1 MIRYN
6 EIYAHNCIEIPRGSL
21 NFKMLG
27 LQCLITPSRT
37 DNRLPTVKLSKAQV
51 LLAFRP
57 TSAYPTH
64 LSRRTDKLNK
74 SDAAW
79 AIEGVPIETNP
90 NLNIYKLKYFIEPFF
105 HKFKKLAL
113 HILHLRDWLITWP
126 FLIDESAIAP

>member
-1 MIRYN
+1 MTR
-6 EIYAHNCIEIPRGSL
+6 A
-21 NFKMLG
+21 
-27 LQCLITPSRT
+27 RT
-37 DNRLPTVKLSKAQV
+37 QQ
-51 LLAFRP
+51 
-57 TSAYPTH
+57 TSIDLTH

-79 AIEGVPIETNP
+79 AIEGVPIETNS

-105 HKFKKLAL
+105 QKFKKSAL

>member
-1 MIRYN
+1 MSV
-6 EIYAHNCIEIPRGSL
+6 P
-21 NFKMLG
+21 
-27 LQCLITPSRT
+27 LIAGKLAQYIAQLPAVADTQWYTPT
-37 DNRLPTVKLSKAQV
+37 QPYQLFPV
-51 LLAFRP
+51 LVSHGVLVPPA
-57 TSAYPTH
+57 H
-64 LSRRTDKLNK
+64 LSRRRDKLNK

-105 HKFKKLAL
+105 RKFKKSAL